1 MRRNLAAAT
10 GGANTAA
17 AALVAYP
24 AEYGSSGVMTFIVTP
39 DGVVHEKDL
48 GPKTETLAPRMEKH
62 SQLDSTWQ
70 AGGCDAEPPSAV
82 PGALAD

>member
-1 MRRNLAAAT
+1 VRGNSAAAV
-10 GGANTAA
+10 GGKNTAA

-24 AEYGSSGVMTFIVTP
+24 AEYESSGVMTFVVTQ

-48 GPKTETLAPRMEKH
+48 GPKTETLAPKMEKH

-70 AGGCDAEPPSAV
+70 AAE
-82 PGALAD
+82 